1 MLKKCIAFAVVFAV
15 VAGVAFAQITFG
27 GQLQEGM
34 DLFTG
39 TNVKDDDVNMG
50 GNYHSDGPYHA
61 AQFSV
66 LFGDGVAGGRLVWVL
81 SKQAMWGWMQWRPN
95 QFFRVKIGSDFDGEG
110 GFAQIVGWGF
120 TGEAKNSVAAVNDY
134 AGGGLAMSYRNYGLN
149 YGAYDGYV
157 DSNKMFHLMLSFF
170 PHDLVSINV
179 LSRDMHEA
187 TEISER
193 LAALQIYSTIK
204 LEEVGMIRFAAVG
217 NGGLAKDQPDGADIG
232 SLHLAFYSN
241 ELAQGLAFEVGGKF
255 NLPHLNTPDTFSA
268 INVGFGVNLTAT
280 DPFNLKIRAGSMF
293 GGQKDGEALEKV
305 GFSVGL
311 LPSYKL
317 PKMTIF
323 LHAGF
328 GLEQED
334 KDADAAYDWFINPY
348 VWVPM
353 GGMRMWVGLQILDQH
368 AIQDGRLKWCIPFGF
383 NFYF

>member
-15 VAGVAFAQITFG
+15 AAGVAFAQITFG

-34 DLFTG
+34 DLFSG

-50 GNYHSDGPYHA
+50 GNYHSDGPYHQ

-66 LFGDGVAGGRLVWVL
+66 LFGDGTAGGRIVWVT
-81 SKQAMWGWMQWRPN
+81 SKQAMWGWMQWRPS

-134 AGGGLAMSYRNYGLN
+134 AGGGLAMSYRNSGLN

-170 PHDLVSINV
+170 PTDLISINV
-179 LSRDMHEA
+179 LTRDIHEA
-187 TEISER
+187 KEASER
-193 LAALQIYSTIK
+193 LSKLQIYSNIK
-204 LEEVGMIRFAAVG
+204 LEEIGTIRFAAVG
-217 NGGLAKDQPDGADIG
+217 NGGLMKDAADGADIG
-232 SLHLAFYSN
+232 TLHLAFFSN
-241 ELAQGLAFEVGGKF
+241 EIVQGLAFEVGGQY

-268 INVGFGVNLTAT
+268 IRVGLGVNLTST
-280 DPFNLKIRAGSMF
+280 DPFNLKVRVGSMF
-293 GGQKDGEALEKV
+293 GGQTKGKDIEKV
-305 GFSVGL
+305 GLSVGL

-323 LHAGF
+323 LHVGF
-328 GLEQED
+328 GLEQEN
-334 KDADAAYDWFINPY
+334 KDADAAYDWFVNPY

-353 GGMRMWVGLQILDQH
+353 GGMRMWVGVQILDQH
-368 AIQDGRLKWCIPFGF
+368 SIQDGRIKWCIPFGF